1 MKIVINSY
9 IKNTIALNHLLDS
22 MKQQSEFTRYD
33 VFVMI
38 GGYYNN
44 KCYEIYRSVEKVD
57 NITYIRC
64 NHNSIDFTG
73 LITLLELY
81 SKNEDEYYFYLH
93 DTCKI
98 GDNFFKK
105 LESIDLTNV
114 SSIKLNK
121 WFSMNMGIYS
131 QKIIN
136 QSKEFLLSKKNT
148 DESRSMEFKCVNF
161 QEDFIFNND
170 PNNILLDNYDGP
182 ECNGEQVDYY
192 NTGTM
197 RIVEYYP
204 NIDLYKIKANWR
216 EKSLINGIWT
226 LNL

>member
-9 IKNTIALNHLLDS
+9 IKNTIALDHLLES
-22 MKQQSEFTRYD
+22 MRKQCEFKLYD
-33 VFVMI
+33 VIVVI

-44 KCYEIYRSVEKVD
+44 KTYEIYRSLEKED

-81 SKNEDEYYFYLH
+81 SKKENEYYFYMH
-93 DTCKI
+93 DTCKV
-98 GDNFFKK
+98 GDNFYKK
-105 LESIDLTNV
+105 LCAIDLTNV
-114 SSIKLNK
+114 STVKINK
-121 WFSMNMGIYS
+121 WFSMNMGIYT

-148 DESRSMEFKCVNF
+148 DEHRSMEFKCINF
-161 QEDFIFNND
+161 QEDHIFNND

-182 ECNGEQVDYY
+182 HCTGEEVDYY

-204 NIDLYKIKANWR
+204 NIDLHKIKANWR
-216 EKSLINGIWT
+216 EKSLIKGIWT
-226 LNL
+226 LKL